1 MYYPEYAIAA
11 RTHYQSCKFLYDSC
25 VMGNY
30 IKSGGTQD
38 ILFRLLYLCGH
49 IIECASIYLIFNHF
63 RYDFNPNIQ
72 NWNGNS
78 SHLHKS
84 YNRRFTR
91 ASHMDFY
98 PVKVE
103 NGLLLSSYRKMPDGS
118 SLCFGQ
124 SHARES
130 ASDYYCVQSHNFQ
143 SYIKNIIHTQL
154 PQGVPYLRPF
164 CPEDKEYSEAINLID
179 TWNTDLRYYYD
190 GRLSGH
196 YNRDSH
202 DPTPNVNVANIGLV
216 LKMCEKIVSLMPS
229 GRQL

>member
-11 RTHYQSCKFLYDSC
+11 RTHYKSCKFLYDSC
-25 VMGNY
+25 VMGNN

-179 TWNTDLRYYYD
+179 TWNTDLRYYSD

>member
-1 MYYPEYAIAA
+1 MYYPEYAVAA
-11 RTHYQSCKFLYDSC
+11 RIHYKSCKFLYDNC
-25 VMGNY
+25 VMDNQ
-30 IKSGGTQD
+30 IKSGGTRD

-49 IIECASIYLIFNHF
+49 IIECASIYIIFNHF
-63 RYDFNPNIQ
+63 RYDFNPKIQ
-72 NWNGNS
+72 NWHGNC

-84 YNRRFTR
+84 YNCRFTR

-98 PVKVE
+98 PVKIE
-103 NGLLLSSYRKMPDGS
+103 NGLLLSSYRKTPEGS
-118 SLCFGQ
+118 NLCFGQ
-124 SHARES
+124 STSGES

-154 PQGVPYLRPF
+154 PQEVPYLRPF
-164 CPEDKEYSEAINLID
+164 CPEDNDYSEAINLID

-202 DPTPNVNVANIGLV
+202 NLTPSVNVENIGLV
-216 LKMCEKIVSLMPS
+216 LKMCEKIVSLMPAE
-229 GRQL
+229 REL